1 MSEDLLALSV
11 RHTRAAIHDTQ
22 LTRGSD
28 RDLDGGAGCGMGSAF
43 ADRLSGYILIQDR
56 VPKPLDHPSKLST
69 LVDPLPLASSA

>member
-11 RHTRAAIHDTQ
+11 RHTAAAIHDTQ

-43 ADRLSGYILIQDR
+43 ADRLSGFILI
-56 VPKPLDHPSKLST
+56 
-69 LVDPLPLASSA
+69 